1 MVDSTS
7 TRHNTRRKSQ
17 PGRHINELTY
27 PEQYIANEQSG
38 YATSRL
44 FNWHRS
50 YDDGIWLDDGQRDIE
65 SVRQVQKHPWI
76 IDPFDSPDD
85 EPVEEPKHHE
95 LCVERIL
102 QWNSEVQSVD
112 RRKLRHH
119 E

>member
-1 MVDSTS
+1 MS
-7 TRHNTRRKSQ
+7 KSNKELITVNVYWQ
-17 PGRHINELTY
+17 SRLTY

-65 SVRQVQKHPWI
+65 SVRQVQKHPWV